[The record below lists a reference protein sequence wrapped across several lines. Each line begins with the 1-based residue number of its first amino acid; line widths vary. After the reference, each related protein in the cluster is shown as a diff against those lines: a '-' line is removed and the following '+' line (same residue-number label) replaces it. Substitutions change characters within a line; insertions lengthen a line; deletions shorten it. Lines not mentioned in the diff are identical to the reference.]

1 MKRLRW
7 TSVGRWWLAWVSGA
21 ATARYHTLCVY
32 GRRLGQ
38 VHGTM
43 DRPSL
48 VAEEPNPMHVA
59 GGPTPA
65 LEPSGGL
72 ATVAS
77 S

>member
-1 MKRLRW
+1 MARA
-7 TSVGRWWLAWVSGA
+7 WL
-21 ATARYHTLCVY
+21 Y

-59 GGPTPA
+59 GGPTRA